1 MHAQRKTLATGKH
14 LIADKPYP
22 LRQSA
27 ISISFARDAVV
38 SEATLFVIRMP
49 LQDLM
54 EKIRLRDAAIAAL
67 PDRFVAAA
75 KGFNR
80 ELFPKER
87 LMFTETPPVKRAP
100 KKKVEKKFRRIGTK

>member
-1 MHAQRKTLATGKH
+1 MLVT
-14 LIADKPYP
+14 
-22 LRQSA
+22 
-27 ISISFARDAVV
+27 V
-38 SEATLFVIRMP
+38 
-49 LQDLM
+49 QDLM

-75 KGFNR
+75 KRFNR